1 MERVQSLQKMQ
12 VLTRQKANLAAQL
25 EACPSLSLLRYF
37 VLSIYELL
45 CLECSVRPITA

>member
-25 EACPSLSLLRYF
+25 EACLDPPSPCSPSLPKTGTLR
-37 VLSIYELL
+37 LW
-45 CLECSVRPITA
+45 A